1 MGGVYAHQD
10 PEEQRRRVQKVS
22 WRAPLRQPHLSAAL
36 PSRRPHLHP
45 PLLTPSHPPILTPSP
60 PHTHTYTLPA
70 TSSYSIAYFVFEKDA
85 PCSDYPPDQITTFYD
100 VQIQYD
106 GRNVPAV
113 WSTGIV
119 DNICD
124 FKAHVVN
131 PSTSGGEVTITW
143 NTKAADPPQAMIDAA
158 QADRTLG
165 RVPPSLRA

>member
-1 MGGVYAHQD
+1 MGGVHAHQD
-10 PEEQRRRVQKVS
+10 PEGRQWHVQKVS
-22 WRAPLRQPHLSAAL
+22 SLPAGPCASPSSVRAACPG
-36 PSRRPHLHP
+36 PHLHP
-45 PLLTPSHPPILTPSP
+45 PLLTPHP
-60 PHTHTYTLPA
+60 PHTNPPA
-70 TSSYSIAYFVFEKDA
+70 PSSYSIAYFVFEKDA